1 MILSQKIA
9 KDYVCIRCDYS
20 TCNKFDFEKHLSTN
34 KHKNKENQSN
44 QSQQSIKIANKSQ
57 ETYFSCENCHK
68 KYKDNSGLWRHKKKG
83 CTIPCLEIEHSD
95 KESEITSDKED
106 MKLLTSLIMEMMK
119 SNQELQK
126 GLMEVCKNGANHNS
140 MINSNHT
147 NSHNK
152 TFNLQFFLNETC
164 KDAMNIMDFVD
175 SMKIE
180 FTDLENIAQVG
191 YVKGMSNLILKNL
204 KALDVTM
211 RPVHCSD
218 SKREVVYVKDNNEW
232 HNDSKNDQKDG
243 EVPNQK
249 LKKAIKRITSKNMK
263 MIPEWKAK
271 YPDCVFAESRK
282 STLYNNMYYHT
293 VDSSEEHSDKIIKN
307 IAREMVIE
315 K

>member
-1 MILSQKIA
+1 MANIKTSKNIQKFS
-9 KDYVCIRCDYS
+9 CDICYF
-20 TCNKFDFEKHLSTN
+20 TCSKLGDWKRHIVTLKHLN
-34 KHKNKENQSN
+34 
-44 QSQQSIKIANKSQ
+44 ANKTDTNANINTSKDF
-57 ETYFSCENCHK
+57 TFICEVCEK
-68 KYKDNSGLWRHKKKG
+68 KFNHSSSLSRHKKTCDLLTK
-83 CTIPCLEIEHSD
+83 
-95 KESEITSDKED
+95 KED
-106 MKLLTSLIMEMMK
+106 SDTDQVNLTQLIMEVVK
-119 SNQELQK
+119 SNHELQK
-126 GLMEVCKNGANHNS
+126 QNYEMQQKMME
-140 MINSNHT
+140 MTNSNHIISNCNNNNT
-147 NSHNK
+147 NTNHSNNK

-180 FTDLENIAQVG
+180 LTDLENIAQVG

-243 EVPNQK
+243 ELPNQK

-271 YPDCVFAESRK
+271 YPDCIHAESRK

-307 IAREMVIE
+307 IAKEMMI
-315 K
+315 KK

>member
-1 MILSQKIA
+1 
-9 KDYVCIRCDYS
+9 
-20 TCNKFDFEKHLSTN
+20 
-34 KHKNKENQSN
+34 
-44 QSQQSIKIANKSQ
+44 
-57 ETYFSCENCHK
+57 
-68 KYKDNSGLWRHKKKG
+68 
-83 CTIPCLEIEHSD
+83 
-95 KESEITSDKED
+95 
-106 MKLLTSLIMEMMK
+106 
-119 SNQELQK
+119 
-126 GLMEVCKNGANHNS
+126 
-140 MINSNHT
+140 
-147 NSHNK
+147 
-152 TFNLQFFLNETC
+152 
-164 KDAMNIMDFVD
+164 VD

-180 FTDLENIAQVG
+180 LTDLENIAQVG

-232 HNDSKNDQKDG
+232 HNDQKDG

-263 MIPEWKAK
+263 MIPEWRDK
-271 YPDCVFAESRK
+271 YPDCVFADSRK

-307 IAREMVIE
+307 IAKEVVIE

>member
-1 MILSQKIA
+1 MTYTKIA
-9 KDYVCIRCDYS
+9 EKLPKFYCEKCDFKCIDQWVW
-20 TCNKFDFEKHLSTN
+20 NKHITTS
-34 KHKNKENQSN
+34 KHKNTYHTYTKDLPEKKNRCLCGKEYMHRQSLYN
-44 QSQQSIKIANKSQ
+44 
-57 ETYFSCENCHK
+57 
-68 KYKDNSGLWRHKKKG
+68 HKKK
-83 CTIPCLEIEHSD
+83 CYVNLNSNDINIEMEEDNDEFTNNKLLSNDFQSD
-95 KESEITSDKED
+95 KEIFMYLLNQNKQLQDQIVELCKE
-106 MKLLTSLIMEMMK
+106 KNQVI
-119 SNQELQK
+119 SN
-126 GLMEVCKNGANHNS
+126 NTIHNNN
-140 MINSNHT
+140 NSN
-147 NSHNK
+147 NQ

-164 KDAMNIMDFVD
+164 KDAMNIMEFVD

-180 FTDLENIAQVG
+180 LTDLENIAQVG

-232 HNDSKNDQKDG
+232 HNDSKKNEKDG

-263 MIPEWKAK
+263 MIPEWRDK
-271 YPDCVFAESRK
+271 YPDCVYAESRK

-307 IAREMVIE
+307 IAKEMVIQ